1 MASTAT
7 GRYGC
12 SVRRTVPCFVFAPQ
26 VGGSYESVKERARA
40 AEATGFE
47 GLWVV
52 DHMWGRGVPDLPCLE
67 GWALVT
73 ALAEATQKLRLG
85 VLVTCNSY
93 RHPGMLAKAV
103 VTADHVSGGRIELG
117 MGAGWMEE
125 EYRAYGIEFPSVL
138 VRLGQLAESLE
149 AMTQLFTKSRTTLD
163 GRYYRFTDSPFE
175 PKPLQNPLPITIGGS
190 GTKILM
196 KLVARYAQR
205 WNCPMPA
212 APALGE
218 HLTALAGHCRAIG
231 RDPSDILVSEQIAV
245 VLGKDDA
252 ALRVKRQVAE
262 RAIGGFVDID
272 AMAVVGTPAAVADQL
287 GAKIEKG
294 VRDFAVLFGDFG
306 APDSLELFASRVRP
320 ELTLP

>member
-1 MASTAT
+1 MP
-7 GRYGC
+7 
-12 SVRRTVPCFVFAPQ
+12 RTVPCYVFAPQ
-26 VGGSYESVKERARA
+26 VGGTYASIKDRARA

-47 GLWVV
+47 GFWVV
-52 DHMWGRGVPDLPCLE
+52 DHMWGRGVPDLPCLD

-73 ALAEATQKLRLG
+73 ALAETTQTLRLG

-93 RHPGMLAKAV
+93 RHPGMLAKAAV
-103 VTADHVSGGRIELG
+103 SADHISGGRLELG

-125 EYRAYGIEFPSVL
+125 EYRAYGIEFPSVP
-138 VRLGQLAESLE
+138 VRLGQLGESLE
-149 AMTQLFTKSRTTLD
+149 AMTQLFTKSRTTLH
-163 GRYYRFTDSPFE
+163 GRYYRFDDAPFE
-175 PKPLQNPLPITIGGS
+175 PKPLQKPLPITIGGS

-212 APALGE
+212 VPMLSE
-218 HLTALAGHCRAIG
+218 HLAALVRHCETVG
-231 RDPSDILVSEQIAV
+231 RDPSEIVVSEQIAV
-245 VLGKDDA
+245 VLAKDDA
-252 ALRVKRQVAE
+252 SLRSKRQFAE

-272 AMAVVGTPAAVADQL
+272 QMAVVGTPAAVADQL
-287 GAKIEKG
+287 ARKMEKG